1 MLKKYFFASIL
12 ILLGSTLS
20 QAAAF
25 TEFDALKR
33 AYEKELFSMDTAPT
47 SEKKLQRQEAAGIFT
62 NFIKNIVRKDFLTNP
77 CKANDLNSVDKKYQ
91 TDLET
96 LCEYGIIQGENDKLL
111 PKQGLT
117 RAQAIVMAVRIL
129 DGPQRETISQGQHR
143 AENHYKKARDLGIDT
158 KTISVVKNQTIS
170 FQELINLLYMSQH
183 PDEKFEK
190 TTSNTTSN
198 KTTSSA
204 NNKEYKDSN
213 DILEALVEILKD

>member
-1 MLKKYFFASIL
+1 MVM
-12 ILLGSTLS
+12 LLGSGLS
-20 QAAAF
+20 QVSAF

-33 AYEKELFSMDTAPT
+33 AHEEELFSMDTT
-47 SEKKLQRQEAAGIFT
+47 LSSEKKLQRQEAAGIFT

-77 CKANDLNSVDKKYQ
+77 CKAKDLNGVDKKYQ
-91 TDLET
+91 TDVET
-96 LCEYGIIQGENDKLL
+96 LCEYGIMQGEDNKLL

-129 DGPQRETISQGQHR
+129 DSPQRETVSQGQHR

-158 KTISVVKNQTIS
+158 KSISVVKNQTIS

-198 KTTSSA
+198 KTTTSASS
-204 NNKEYKDSN
+204 NREYTNSN
-213 DILEALVEILKD
+213 DILNALAEILKD